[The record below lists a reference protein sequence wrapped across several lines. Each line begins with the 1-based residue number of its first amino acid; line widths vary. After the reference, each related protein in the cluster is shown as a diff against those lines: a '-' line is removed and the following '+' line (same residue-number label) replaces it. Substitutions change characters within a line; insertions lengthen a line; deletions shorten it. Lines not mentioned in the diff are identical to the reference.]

1 MEPGSTA
8 AYSPAAGLSGMAGAA
23 GSAARRSALVVSTAA
38 YADTQLAWL
47 RPPASGTAD
56 LAAALTDGQVGR
68 FGVEQVS
75 NGSGTEVRLAVSRFL
90 AGRSA
95 DETVVLALACHAI
108 RDHARL
114 YFAASDTWL
123 QYPQRSAVP
132 AEAVIDELGRCGA
145 GNRVLILD
153 CCFIGGLAAERG
165 EVDLRAELGLDGR
178 GIAVLSGSRFHEYS
192 YEGRPIGPELPRS
205 LFTEGLA
212 AGLASGAAD
221 GDGDGA
227 VTLGEA
233 YSYAHWYLSQY
244 APRQMPQ
251 YYLEHGQDK
260 IVLGR
265 SPAGPAQRQRQL
277 PRPLPLPLPLPPPA
291 AVVRDR
297 RVRTR
302 RVMPGAHESGTV
314 RGSEVSAAVAASAA
328 AVAAPSP
335 VAAPAAAG
343 ARESGS
349 AALVVEQDKDNAYC
363 VAFSPDGLLLA
374 SGGWN
379 RPVRV
384 RDTVGGGLVREF
396 KSAAMSAYDLAYSPD
411 GTLLAAGGRDGT
423 VALHDAA
430 AGRRPRA
437 RKSTSSPVRALA
449 FTPVGTVLATGH
461 EDGVIRLWEVPSLV
475 RALELPAGG
484 ETVYGAA
491 FSPDG
496 RLLAAAC
503 ADGAVRLWRISA
515 GSAPPAVLPSHTGWA
530 TGVAFSPDGRQL
542 VSAGADGMVIMH
554 DPMTLERTSELRAGD
569 GIVNAIALSPDSSF
583 LAAAR
588 ETGAVTVWELASGR
602 SENLP
607 GHAGH
612 ANDVAFSPDGKLLAS
627 AGKDG
632 TVRLWR

>member
-1 MEPGSTA
+1 MAPRSTA
-8 AYSPAAGLSGMAGAA
+8 AHSPVAGQSGSASA
-23 GSAARRSALVVSTAA
+23 AARRSALVISTAA

-47 RPPASGTAD
+47 RPPVSGTAE
-56 LAAALTDGQVGR
+56 LAGVLADGHVGR
-68 FGVEQVS
+68 FEVGEVS
-75 NGSGTEVRLAVSRFL
+75 NGSAAEIRLAVSRFL

-95 DETVVLALACHAI
+95 DEAVVLVLACHAI
-108 RDHARL
+108 RDQARL
-114 YFAASDTWL
+114 YFAAADTWL

-132 AEAVIDELGRCGA
+132 AEAVLDELDRCGA
-145 GNRVLILD
+145 GARILILD

-178 GIAVLSGSRFHEYS
+178 GIALLSGSRFHEYS

-221 GDGDGA
+221 EDGDGS
-227 VTLGEA
+227 VTLAEA
-233 YSYAHWYLSQY
+233 YSYAYRYLAQY

-251 YYLEHGQDK
+251 YYLDHGQAGL
-260 IVLGR
+260 VLGQT
-265 SPAGPAQRQRQL
+265 PAQPAPRERAL
-277 PRPLPLPLPLPPPA
+277 PHPPPA
-291 AVVRDR
+291 AVARDR
-297 RVRTR
+297 LVRTGR
-302 RVMPGAHESGTV
+302 AVPARPAGVPVRPAGAHESGIV
-314 RGSEVSAAVAASAA
+314 RAAGVSAAGVS
-328 AVAAPSP
+328 
-335 VAAPAAAG
+335 APATG
-343 ARESGS
+343 VRESGP

-396 KSAAMSAYDLAYSPD
+396 KSAALSAYDVAYSPD

-437 RKSTSSPVRALA
+437 RKATGSPVRALA
-449 FTPVGTVLATGH
+449 FSPVGTLLATGH
-461 EDGVIRLWEVPSLV
+461 EDGMIRLWEVPTLT
-475 RALELPAGG
+475 RTLELPTDG

-503 ADGAVRLWRISA
+503 ADGALRLWRTSA
-515 GSAPPAVLPSHTGWA
+515 GAAPPAVLPTHTGWA
-530 TGVAFSPDGRQL
+530 TGAAFTPDGRQL
-542 VSAGADGMVIMH
+542 VSAGADGMVITH
-554 DPMTLERTSELRAGD
+554 DPMTLERTAALRAGD
-569 GIVNAIALSPDSSF
+569 GIVNAIALSPDGAF

-602 SENLP
+602 RENLP

>member
-1 MEPGSTA
+1 MEPGGTGA
-8 AYSPAAGLSGMAGAA
+8 FSPAAGLSDGARP
-23 GSAARRSALVVSTAA
+23 AARRSALVVSAAA

-47 RPPASGTAD
+47 RPPVSGTAD
-56 LAAALTDGQVGR
+56 LAAVLADGHAGR
-68 FGVEQVS
+68 FEVDQVS
-75 NGSGTEVRLAVSRFL
+75 NASATGLRLAVSRFL
-90 AGRSA
+90 TGRSA
-95 DETVVLALACHAI
+95 DETVVLVLACHVI
-108 RDHARL
+108 RDQARL
-114 YFAASDTWL
+114 YFAAADSWL
-123 QYPQRSAVP
+123 RYPQRSAVP

-145 GNRVLILD
+145 GARVLILD

-165 EVDLRAELGLDGR
+165 EVNLRAELGLDGR

-192 YEGRPIGPELPRS
+192 AEGRPIGPELPRS

-221 GDGDGA
+221 QDGDGA
-227 VTLGEA
+227 VTLAEA
-233 YSYAHWYLSQY
+233 YGYAHRYLAQH

-251 YYLEHGQDK
+251 YYLAPGQES

-265 SPAGPAQRQRQL
+265 SRAEPAQRQRPL
-277 PRPLPLPLPLPPPA
+277 PRPPA

-297 RVRTR
+297 LARTR
-302 RVMPGAHESGTV
+302 QAAPGTV
-314 RGSEVSAAVAASAA
+314 RGAEVSAAVD
-328 AVAAPSP
+328 
-335 VAAPAAAG
+335 APAATG
-343 ARESGS
+343 TRESGP

-384 RDTVGGGLVREF
+384 RDTVAGGLVREF
-396 KSAAMSAYDLAYSPD
+396 KSAAASAYDLAYSPD
-411 GTLLAAGGRDGT
+411 GTLLAAGVRDGT

-430 AGRRPRA
+430 AGRRARA
-437 RKSTSSPVRALA
+437 RKATGSPVRALA
-449 FTPVGTVLATGH
+449 FTPAGTLLATGH

-503 ADGAVRLWRISA
+503 ADGALRLWRTSA
-515 GSAPPAVLPSHTGWA
+515 WAAPPAVLPSHTGWA
-530 TGVAFSPDGRQL
+530 TGVAFSSDGRHL
-542 VSAGADGMVIMH
+542 VSAGADGMVVMH
-554 DPMTLERTSELRAGD
+554 DPMTLERTSVLRAGD

-588 ETGAVTVWELASGR
+588 ETGAVTIWELASGR